1 MLFKADQFISL
12 NINNVIIHYFFNL
25 DHLKDP
31 LEAYIKPLSKV
42 KLFRSSKR
50 LGLIKA
56 RNYAFEYSKGKIVIF
71 LDSHI
76 ECYPGWIEPLLAPIL
91 NDSRV
96 ITYPTIEIISGTTFG
111 TAMNSKLERTVGG
124 LMLNSLSFNWLYD
137 RKHNVTSRSLYYQSP
152 TMPGGLYAVSR
163 DWFSKLGKND
173 PEMEYWGGENI
184 EMSFK
189 TWMCGGSLL
198 LSLCSHV
205 GHIFRNSNPNLKGI
219 HMTYKNPVRV
229 AEVWMDRFKHY
240 FYEKLAYNIPHYGNI
255 TSRVEIKKSLQCQNF
270 GWYLTNVYP
279 ELAKKMDI
287 AGVYYGEIKTVEGT
301 ACLTR
306 QENWVNI
313 DACRLGAVTQ
323 QWQLGTDQRV
333 VSGDFILAARMET
346 KSGKEKLELM
356 LVHDRGIDQAVHT
369 TWKYEKQK
377 IIHVKTGMCLEAS
390 LHNRN
395 VELKLCLASSEL
407 QKWNMTTRA
416 ENKNLMR
423 NRGVNIDW
431 SV

>member
-1 MLFKADQFISL
+1 MYYHSDVYENKSLIRFKRCRHTAALWVTALLQVICLLDANHVALAGARGENGRSYHWRPNELTSDELIQKEKDFRIHSFDDWLSRKISVRRSL
-12 NINNVIIHYFFNL
+12 PDDRRPECKATHSYLPSASVVIVFHNEAWSALLRTIHSILDRTPKKLLHEIVLLDDFSDM

-76 ECYPGWIEPLLAPIL
+76 ECYPGWIEPLVAPIL

-137 RKHNVTSRSLYYQSP
+137 RKHNVTSRPLYYQSP

-189 TWMCGGSLL
+189 
-198 LSLCSHV
+198 
-205 GHIFRNSNPNLKGI
+205 
-219 HMTYKNPVRV
+219 
-229 AEVWMDRFKHY
+229 
-240 FYEKLAYNIPHYGNI
+240 
-255 TSRVEIKKSLQCQNF
+255 CQNF
-270 GWYLTNVYP
+270 WVVISLDNVSP

-287 AGVYYGEIKTVEGT
+287 AGVYYGE
-301 ACLTR
+301 
-306 QENWVNI
+306 
-313 DACRLGAVTQ
+313 
-323 QWQLGTDQRV
+323 QWQFGTDQRV

-356 LVHDRGIDQAVHT
+356 LTHDRGVD
-369 TWKYEKQK
+369 
-377 IIHVKTGMCLEAS
+377 
-390 LHNRN
+390 
-395 VELKLCLASSEL
+395 

-423 NRGVNIDW
+423 NRR
-431 SV
+431 